1 LALEASRILHHLGC
15 DVRIYNPSLLP
26 LRSTVSAKYPTGIE
40 LRRLSEWSEGHV
52 WVTKHLQGERQT
64 PILKNQLD
72 WLRQEINYTQPSW
85 GKTLSALQIND
96 GPPNFD
102 SLDLLRRRGQSMR
115 MFTIRKQCSVHM
127 ASTAF
132 DFGDDGHNRDG
143 IYGVDRLLPSPA
155 RDSLVDC
162 MEEFVKFSIV
172 MRPHIDMLSERYSD
186 RKEKK
191 EKIEIDEKVAENI
204 VQDA

>member
-1 LALEASRILHHLGC
+1 
-15 DVRIYNPSLLP
+15 
-26 LRSTVSAKYPTGIE
+26 
-40 LRRLSEWSEGHV
+40 
-52 WVTKHLQGERQT
+52 
-64 PILKNQLD
+64 
-72 WLRQEINYTQPSW
+72 
-85 GKTLSALQIND
+85 
-96 GPPNFD
+96 
-102 SLDLLRRRGQSMR
+102 MR
-115 MFTIRKQCSVHM
+115 MFTIRKQCSVHL

-143 IYGVDRLLPSPA
+143 LYGVDRLLPSPA